1 MILVLLL
8 SWLEFEVHISVE
20 VFMEVDPVEGNE
32 FQDDL
37 FINLG
42 DVFLQIGN
50 QRQGILVE
58 YELFY
63 LSLTFN

>member
-1 MILVLLL
+1 MILILLL
-8 SWLEFEVHISVE
+8 SWLEFEVHVSVE
-20 VFMEVDPVEGNE
+20 VFMEVDPVEGNK
-32 FQDDL
+32 FQNDL

-50 QRQGILVE
+50 QRQGILIE
-58 YELFY
+58 DELFY